1 MDINDPVG
9 VKALLDSLQASQ
21 AWKTVTESESSHTSN
36 SLSSDGEPSSAT
48 VASLLAQLKSD
59 PIPPAPSYP
68 SFLNEQRP
76 YSWNQDQTPS
86 SFISPAPEDRREY
99 SYKQSLPVLAEL
111 SQDPGFIEKINQ
123 VLSARN

>member
-1 MDINDPVG
+1 M
-9 VKALLDSLQASQ
+9 
-21 AWKTVTESESSHTSN
+21 TESESSHTSN
-36 SLSSDGEPSSAT
+36 SLSSDGERTSAGASALESSSHESSASSASSAT